1 MIKININS
9 NKNDNMENL
18 GNFPS
23 CDLQD
28 LLADDQDQ
36 IVNSEVL
43 FNAFIKEASG
53 KINYNPKDVKKLYTY
68 SICLYND
75 TFEVYDKMDAL
86 SYMKGIVNCL
96 DYITASNLM
105 ELSLEQLNQILENT
119 DGESIKLCYMK
130 IKNNRHLITEKDFKL
145 YCEMLKNN
153 HNRMINKENVFS
165 YIASIYNCNPILQ
178 DNVKYTE
185 YLSCISRFSKE
196 SVLSMR
202 MIDFL
207 SIFNIQNVNYETIN
221 ESKMLINDIEGL
233 CYGTL

>member
-1 MIKININS
+1 MKKINIKTE
-9 NKNDNMENL
+9 KNNDMENL
-18 GNFPS
+18 GNFPL

-36 IVNSEVL
+36 IVNSGVL
-43 FNAFIKEASG
+43 FNAFNKEASG
-53 KINYNPKDVKKLYTY
+53 KINYNPKDVEKLYAY

-75 TFEVYDKMDAL
+75 TIEVFDKMDAL

-96 DYITASNLM
+96 DYLTASNLM
-105 ELSLEQLNQILENT
+105 ELSLEQLNQVLEST

-130 IKNNRHLITEKDFKL
+130 IKNNRHLITEKDFNL
-145 YCEMLKNN
+145 YREMLKNN
-153 HNRMINKENVFS
+153 HNRMTNKENVFS
-165 YIASIYNCNPILQ
+165 YIANIYNCNTILQ
-178 DNVKYTE
+178 DNVGYRE

-196 SVLSMR
+196 SILSMR

-207 SIFNIQNVNYETIN
+207 NVFNIQNINYETIN